1 MYISRMKSIDP
12 LDVSV
17 DCVVFGYDGDAIK
30 VLLIEQKTIDG
41 GPLRESHIQM
51 ALPGDLVHSEEA
63 LDDCASR
70 VMLELTNIEDI
81 FLKQFHSFG
90 NPNRVRGDKD
100 QEWLRTFREFP
111 NKRVITIAYYALV
124 SLHDYTPSPSSF
136 AGKTQWVQVKDVPD
150 LAFDHNHILNFA
162 VDTLR
167 EQLEPH
173 HISFE
178 LLPKKFTLSQLQ
190 HLHELVLD
198 KRLDK
203 RNFRKNVKRM
213 EHVVALDE
221 KQKGVLHKPA
231 QLFSYKPEAI
241 T

>member
-1 MYISRMKSIDP
+1 MMELTKQ

-17 DCVVFGYDGDAIK
+17 DCVVFGYDGDVLK
-30 VLLIEQKTIDG
+30 VLLIEQKTQDG
-41 GPLRESHIQM
+41 GALREKHIQM
-51 ALPGDLVHSEEA
+51 ALPGDLVQSEET
-63 LDDCASR
+63 LNNCASR
-70 VMLELTNIEDI
+70 VMLELTSIDNI

-90 NPNRVRGDKD
+90 DPNRVRGDKD
-100 QEWLRTFREFP
+100 QEWLKTYREFP

-124 SLHDYTPSPSSF
+124 SLNDYTPSPSSF
-136 AGKTQWVQVKDVPD
+136 AGKTQWVKLEEVPE
-150 LAFDHNHILNFA
+150 LAFDHNHILDFA
-162 VDTLR
+162 VQTLK

-173 HISFE
+173 HIGFK

-198 KRLDK
+198 KKLDK

-213 EHVVALDE
+213 EHVVPLDE

-231 QLFSYKPEAI
+231 QLFAFNPEALN
-241 T
+241 